1 MRSKLIINNLCYE
14 YGLGE
19 IFKDQDLIFQIGSAI
34 NNCLNDGFEKG
45 KANETPLI
53 EVTKIIHKYNIN
65 PNLNKE
71 LLINIR
77 NALEYSFFDGYIRGK
92 RISDFCENAKH
103 EETYLI
109 GEIIKKMAKPEDLL
123 FMNYLTDNKD

>member
-1 MRSKLIINNLCYE
+1 MRNDLIINNLCYE

-19 IFKDQDLIFQIGSAI
+19 IAKDENLIFQIGEAI
-34 NNCLNDGFEKG
+34 NNCLNEGFEKG

-53 EVTKIIHKYNIN
+53 EITKIIHKYNID

-77 NALEYSFFDGYIRGK
+77 NALEKSFFDGYTQGK
-92 RISDFCENAKH
+92 RINNFCENTKN
-103 EETYLI
+103 EETHLI
-109 GEIIKKMAKPEDLL
+109 GKIIKKMAKPEDLL
-123 FMNYLTDNKD
+123 FLNYLTDNKD